1 MTDIRINVTL
11 YPHVQRGKASGY
23 YVLAERLF
31 PRGAP
36 ILVKQQFVGYGGSGG
51 LILTVAHPPQ
61 SDTVIKM
68 AVVHPLIG
76 GEPVTWL
83 STAPLYQLGSGF
95 RMYIAGK
102 VMRPRSAEV
111 GKFLTTGMF
120 RGAGELYW
128 LEIPA
133 VTGDVILGRKE
144 MSDGRW
150 VEQRTRRKSF

>member
-1 MTDIRINVTL
+1 MNDIRINVTL
-11 YPHVQRGKASGY
+11 YPHVQKGKASGY

-36 ILVKQQFVGYGGSGG
+36 ILVKQQFVGYGGAGG

-61 SDTVIKM
+61 SDSVIKM
-68 AVVHPLIG
+68 AVVHSVVNG
-76 GEPVTWL
+76 KPVTWL

-95 RMYIAGK
+95 RMYINGR
-102 VMRPRSAEV
+102 VMQPRSAEV
-111 GKFLTTGMF
+111 GKFQTTGLF

-144 MSDGRW
+144 MSDGKW
-150 VEQRTRRKSF
+150 IKQRNLRKL